1 MSAIDKDLGM
11 ATAYAYAVS
20 RGYTGTEE
28 EFAQYIANVGQ
39 TAQAAAESAES
50 AARSATTAGQSAE
63 SAAQSALE
71 VSGAVTDA
79 EAAATAAG
87 ESEAAAV
94 ESAADA
100 ETEALKSEGHAVGK
114 QDGVDVDAQSEYY
127 QNNSKYYSDRAK
139 DIYDDAVEV
148 RDSIPA
154 DYSNLSRDVTDLKA
168 DLSEI
173 KPIVTEEVASTNV
186 FTPISTRIYPDSGTA
201 VINDDKSITITDV
214 PRLSTVWIYAQDGD
228 PITLEAGEYT
238 LCIDNGLY
246 VYGKN
251 SISLQVKIGTNAY
264 TDIVSATVE
273 QTQFTLSEDTTGL
286 FRINYV
292 ATGAEYTTNWSG
304 HIWINKG
311 EAQPYMPVGA
321 RELLPKEF
329 VDADQGEENSG
340 KILSVDNNGKVY
352 LIDNPLG
359 AVVSDEIYQKG
370 NLLKWDSVT
379 KGYIKADGTV
389 QPYNSLW
396 CSDFCEIEEGKVYC
410 NAVSGN
416 INVNQYFAFYDE
428 NKTFLASYQTIG
440 SMQRLT
446 SDIRY
451 LSVPEGAKYFRC
463 TFSVDQAVNRTA
475 WISNSPENPYENDS
489 YNVKDVYPYVFNPE
503 NPCDYSELTVRAFSK
518 VVCIG
523 DSLTYGGFNL
533 SNDGPSTGETQS
545 SAELALRY
553 SYPSN
558 FQRITGVET
567 VNAGDSGETSVSWYQ
582 QHKNDDF
589 SQFDLAII
597 HLGVNDS
604 AFSVS
609 DADTLTAMQNI
620 VTMLNNARSDMRI
633 AICSVIP
640 AYDGTGYQA
649 KGQLILNWAKGLNNP
664 NVIPLD
670 IARYS
675 HVKPRTSYVA
685 GHLSALGYY
694 MMAYDIARYISWYM
708 DQHKRDFRFI
718 QFIGSPDAVYDYD

>member
-1 MSAIDKDLGM
+1 MAEGITLKRIIDMD
-11 ATAYAYAVS
+11 
-20 RGYTGTEE
+20 E
-28 EFAQYIANVGQ
+28 
-39 TAQAAAESAES
+39 AAELSSSDYALVD
-50 AARSATTAGQSAE
+50 SATGGPKKF
-63 SAAQSALE
+63 ALGNE
-71 VSGAVTDA
+71 LS
-79 EAAATAAG
+79 
-87 ESEAAAV
+87 S
-94 ESAADA
+94 
-100 ETEALKSEGHAVGK
+100 LKE
-114 QDGVDVDAQSEYY
+114 
-127 QNNSKYYSDRAK
+127 
-139 DIYDDAVEV
+139 
-148 RDSIPA
+148 
-154 DYSNLSRDVTDLKA
+154 
-168 DLSEI
+168 DLSAI
-173 KPIVTEEVASTNV
+173 KPIVTEEVTSTNV
-186 FTPISTRIYPDSGTA
+186 FTPISTRIYPESGTA
-201 VINDDKSITITDV
+201 VINADKSITIADV
-214 PRLSTVWIYAQDGD
+214 PRSSNVWIFAQGATE
-228 PITLEAGEYT
+228 ITLEAGDYT
-238 LCIDNGLY
+238 LCIDSGLY
-246 VYGKN
+246 VYGTN
-251 SISLQVKIGTNAY
+251 TVALQVKIGTNAY
-264 TDIVSATVE
+264 TDVVTATGE
-273 QTQFTLSEDTTGL
+273 QTPFTLTEDTTGL
-286 FRINYV
+286 FRISYV
-292 ATGAEYTTNWSG
+292 ATQSGYTTNWSG
-304 HIWINKG
+304 RIWINKG

-321 RELLPKEF
+321 REIIPKEF

-340 KILSVDNNGKVY
+340 KILSVDNNGKVS

-359 AVVSDEIYQKG
+359 AVVSDEIYEKG
-370 NLLKWDSVT
+370 NLINYDEVV

-396 CSDFCEIEEGKVYC
+396 CSGFCEVKQGNIYC
-410 NAVSGN
+410 NAVSGSIN
-416 INVNQYFAFYDE
+416 INQYFAFYDE

-451 LSVPEGAKYFRC
+451 LTVPEGAKYFRC
-463 TFSVDQAVNRTA
+463 TFSVDQSVNRNA
-475 WISNSPENPYENDS
+475 WISNKPENPYNTDS
-489 YNVKDVYPYVFNPE
+489 YNVNDVYPYTVNPV

-533 SNDGPSTGETQS
+533 SNDGSATGETQS

-582 QHKNDDF
+582 QHQNDDF

-664 NVIPLD
+664 NIIPLD

-675 HVKPRTSYVA
+675 HVRPRTSYVA